1 MEAKL
6 TVLEEPLLDFGFGQP
21 AQDPRDGL
29 GLFGPF
35 ERDKPSHPASPGY
48 VVLGAPEGVD
58 LFETW
63 SESMNRP
70 AAYVD
75 RQGKRPHRLWPPFP
89 GFEVAFAARWHEQP
103 LARFLLDREELLTA
117 SRRKDPHERCFA
129 VVDLYLN
136 AFERRKKSDATIGVA
151 VCVVPEEVFTNCR
164 PRSLVADPSDEG
176 ISRREKESRQSGQRD
191 MFVDFNPDQY
201 LMSPD
206 FRRQLKAR
214 IMKYGVPIQI
224 VRESTLRLSDTASFG
239 DRRLTPLSDRM
250 WNLSTALYYKCGGK
264 PWRLASAR
272 DGVCYIGLAFRRTE
286 AGNRTACC
294 AAQMFLDSGDGVV
307 FLGEFGPWYSPEKKE
322 FHLSRAAA
330 RQLMSGVLETYKEKE
345 GKPLKEDF
353 LHARSTIG
361 EEEFAGYCEACPAGV
376 KVVGIRVRADRD
388 GPRLFRDGSMPV
400 LRGTFLKISDRS
412 ALLYGAG
419 FKPRLGTYDG
429 TEVPVPLRIDIEHGE
444 ASIRQVAADILGLTK
459 LNYNACR
466 LGESQ
471 PVTVRFSDAVGE
483 ILIANPRIPPDERQ
497 ASFRFYI

>member
-1 MEAKL
+1 
-6 TVLEEPLLDFGFGQP
+6 
-21 AQDPRDGL
+21 
-29 GLFGPF
+29 
-35 ERDKPSHPASPGY
+35 
-48 VVLGAPEGVD
+48 
-58 LFETW
+58 
-63 SESMNRP
+63 
-70 AAYVD
+70 
-75 RQGKRPHRLWPPFP
+75 
-89 GFEVAFAARWHEQP
+89 
-103 LARFLLDREELLTA
+103 
-117 SRRKDPHERCFA
+117 
-129 VVDLYLN
+129 
-136 AFERRKKSDATIGVA
+136 
-151 VCVVPEEVFTNCR
+151 
-164 PRSLVADPSDEG
+164 
-176 ISRREKESRQSGQRD
+176 
-191 MFVDFNPDQY
+191 
-201 LMSPD
+201 
-206 FRRQLKAR
+206 
-214 IMKYGVPIQI
+214 
-224 VRESTLRLSDTASFG
+224 
-239 DRRLTPLSDRM
+239 
-250 WNLSTALYYKCGGK
+250 
-264 PWRLASAR
+264 
-272 DGVCYIGLAFRRTE
+272 
-286 AGNRTACC
+286 
-294 AAQMFLDSGDGVV
+294 MFLDSGDGVV

-459 LNYNACR
+459 LNYNACK

-483 ILIANPRIPPDERQ
+483 ILIANPRIPPNERQ